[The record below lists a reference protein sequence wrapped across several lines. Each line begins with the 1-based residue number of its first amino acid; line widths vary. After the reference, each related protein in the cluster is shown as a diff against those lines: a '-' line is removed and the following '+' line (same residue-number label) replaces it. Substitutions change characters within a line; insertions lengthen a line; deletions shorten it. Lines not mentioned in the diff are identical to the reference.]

1 MVVFDKRFDESKSIS
16 VANENILFGRNIPS
30 FPRFND
36 GEFKRSVD
44 ELYVDVAAADDDY
57 AVDGVVVEFE
67 LIADYEKK
75 TCGQIIDQ

>member
-1 MVVFDKRFDESKSIS
+1 MRLDGLSRRYANLGFDGIVLNGVVVVVFDKRFDESKSIS

-44 ELYVDVAAADDDY
+44 ELYVDVAAAADDD
-57 AVDGVVVEFE
+57 D
-67 LIADYEKK
+67 
-75 TCGQIIDQ
+75 